1 MKNKDLAASAKYGTP
16 MQKNYGAGPKMYNSP
31 AGMNS
36 PHHMGGKHP
45 VPPME
50 PAEKPTAPGKF
61 NPELNA
67 AVDSGKIKGKFA
79 DAIKNAGSKDKS

>member
-1 MKNKDLAASAKYGTP
+1 MPDHYEMKNKNLATSAKYGTP
-16 MQKNYGAGPKMYNSP
+16 MQKNYGGPKMYNSP
-31 AGMNS
+31 ADMHG
-36 PHHMGGKHP
+36 PHKMGHSG
-45 VPPME
+45 
-50 PAEKPTAPGKF
+50 APGKF